1 MKTYRNHRN
10 RTGRHKRYVKHRVQ
24 TRINHR
30 KGVVSSRRRH
40 KFFKRGGWGEGEQP
54 IDPTIKMLVDD
65 VQDTVKTKIG
75 LNSNDTFKLGVKQ
88 FIEPSP
94 SSSSIVSH
102 YPTEFTIDDKTIKFV
117 IVKPNLKSNMQSV
130 YIYLNDNLYGN
141 VTIIINN
148 TNMDS
153 YDENYAIIIFNAINL
168 KHDYQ
173 DYKQKQ

>member
-1 MKTYRNHRN
+1 
-10 RTGRHKRYVKHRVQ
+10 VKHRVQ

-54 IDPTIKMLVDD
+54 IDSTIKMLVDG
-65 VQDTVKTKIG
+65 VQNTVKTNIG
-75 LNSNDTFKLGVKQ
+75 LNSNDTFELGVKQ
-88 FIEPSP
+88 FIEP

-117 IVKPNLKSNMQSV
+117 IVKPNTKSIMQSV
-130 YIYLNDNLYGN
+130 YIYLNDKLYGN

-153 YDENYAIIIFNAINL
+153 YDEEYATIIFNAINL
-168 KHDYQ
+168 KPDYK